1 MFFSL
6 NLLTCIS
13 VGRHEAYYKSVTD
26 QTFTL
31 PGTETTISLLAHEEV
46 NVEVSYKVC
55 LVLLTTSCDIWALSF
70 PFILQYS
77 NQDAYSL
84 FTTSELRPIMR
95 WTDPSNRYSLWL
107 LERPGFTFPLLKAPQ
122 AMNARHTPFGTPTI
136 DDFRVMW
143 KAWDSI
149 TLGMIPRSMLF
160 TKPIDLRHIC
170 LFYLGHIPT
179 FLDIHLS
186 RLLKEPHTE
195 PENFKNIFEVS
206 SPQFAISETN

>member
-1 MFFSL
+1 
-6 NLLTCIS
+6 
-13 VGRHEAYYKSVTD
+13 
-26 QTFTL
+26 
-31 PGTETTISLLAHEEV
+31 
-46 NVEVSYKVC
+46 
-55 LVLLTTSCDIWALSF
+55 
-70 PFILQYS
+70 
-77 NQDAYSL
+77 
-84 FTTSELRPIMR
+84 
-95 WTDPSNRYSLWL
+95 
-107 LERPGFTFPLLKAPQ
+107 
-122 AMNARHTPFGTPTI
+122 
-136 DDFRVMW
+136 MW

-206 SPQFAISETN
+206 SPQFAISETNLLIFP